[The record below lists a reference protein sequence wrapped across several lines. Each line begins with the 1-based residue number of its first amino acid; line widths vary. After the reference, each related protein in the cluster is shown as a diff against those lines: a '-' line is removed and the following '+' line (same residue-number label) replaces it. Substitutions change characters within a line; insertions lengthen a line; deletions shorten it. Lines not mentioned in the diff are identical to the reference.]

1 MTMTSRRV
9 LKYAAATV
17 IAIFLSSGA
26 TIAAFLDCGDRYGYR
41 ILWFIVPCT
50 ALFLLAAAVNSRVLV
65 PRLFL
70 RQRYLSY
77 TAATLTLCYLVPIV
91 AFAMEWAMRECLG
104 MGHRI
109 NDYTSGWILL
119 DALSSCVLIF
129 MLLIGMPMSLLYRRW
144 RSQQRQE
151 ERAREVIDS
160 RISLLRNR
168 LNPGHISHALDSII
182 RLADTSPD
190 EANREIRDLSA
201 YLRHQLYELPDEPAF
216 PQSDDADGMPS
227 DNGRFSIAAFIAA
240 PRYRVLRHLVFQLII
255 ATVAFG
261 AFFDT
266 PDRPVFSLDRLEGV
280 ISFYVVLNVLA
291 YANIYLLFPLFLRR
305 GKTRLYAISLVAVVA
320 ALGIISITV
329 QVATYEPSPYRH
341 GLPLAIMSLS
351 TAGSIFTLLLYLG
364 GTASLMYL
372 KKWISGKW
380 RLTELKAETARYE
393 LEFLRRQINPHFLFN
408 VLNNAGILIY
418 EESGE
423 AGEMLQRLR
432 DLLQYQLSDARR
444 PSTTLGAEAS
454 FLRDYLSLEKTRRDP
469 FDYTLDIAPT
479 LMNRSV
485 PTLLFIP
492 FVENAVKYSSVVEGM
507 AFVEVSFSPRGND
520 SVEFTCRNTY
530 IPDGHT
536 RNGVGGIGLHNTL
549 RRLQLLFGDRFTLR
563 QHLGNETIHG
573 VPRPIFTTILII
585 PLQKHES

>member
-1 MTMTSRRV
+1 MTMTPRRA
-9 LKYAAATV
+9 LKYVAATA

-41 ILWFIVPCT
+41 ILWFIMPCT
-50 ALFLLAAAVNSRVLV
+50 ALFLLAAAVNSRILV

-70 RQRYLSY
+70 RQRYLPY
-77 TAATLTLCYLVPIV
+77 TAATLLMCYLVPLV
-91 AFAMEWAMRECLG
+91 AFVMEWAMRESLG

-109 NDYTSGWILL
+109 NDYTSGWILI

-151 ERAREVIDS
+151 ERAMQLIDR
-160 RISLLRNR
+160 RISQLRDR
-168 LNPGHISHALDSII
+168 LNPGRISAALDSII
-182 RLADTSPD
+182 SLADTSPD
-190 EANREIRDLSA
+190 EANREIRCLSA
-201 YLRHQLYELPDEPAF
+201 YLRHQLYELPDEPAT
-216 PQSDDADGMPS
+216 PQPDDTDGMPS

-240 PRYRVLRHLVFQLII
+240 PRYRLLRHLAFQLVI

-266 PDRPVFSLDRLEGV
+266 PDHPVFSIDRLEGV

-305 GKTRLYAISLVAVVA
+305 GKTRLYAIVLVAVVA

-341 GLPLAIMSLS
+341 ELPLAIMALS

-423 AGEMLQRLR
+423 AGEMLERLR
-432 DLLQYQLSDARR
+432 GLLQYQLSDARR

-469 FDYTLDIAPT
+469 FDYTLDIAPS
-479 LMNRSV
+479 LMDRSV

-492 FVENAVKYSSVVEGM
+492 FVENAVKYSSVVGGM
-507 AFVEVSFSPRGND
+507 ALVEVSFTPMGND
-520 SVEFTCRNTY
+520 SVEFTCTNLY
-530 IPDGHT
+530 LPDGHP
-536 RNGVGGIGLHNTL
+536 RNEVGGIGLHNTL

-563 QHLGNETIHG
+563 QRLDRKTIHG
-573 VPRPIFTTILII
+573 GTYPTFTTTLII
-585 PLQKHES
+585 PLLKHES

>member
-1 MTMTSRRV
+1 MMMIPRRV
-9 LKYAAATV
+9 LKYVAATV

-91 AFAMEWAMRECLG
+91 AFAMEWAMRESLA

-160 RISLLRNR
+160 RISLLRDR

-182 RLADTSPD
+182 RLADTSPH

-240 PRYRVLRHLVFQLII
+240 PRYRLLRHLAFQLLI

-266 PDRPVFSLDRLEGV
+266 PDRPVFSIDRLEGV
-280 ISFYVVLNVLA
+280 ISFYIVLNVLA

-341 GLPLAIMSLS
+341 GLPLAIMALS

-364 GTASLMYL
+364 STASLMYL

-418 EESGE
+418 EESDE

-454 FLRDYLSLEKTRRDP
+454 FLQDYLSLEKTRREP
-469 FDYTLDIAPT
+469 FDYSLHIAPT
-479 LMNRSV
+479 LLFRSV

-492 FVENAVKYSSVVEGM
+492 FVENSVKYSSVVEGM

-530 IPDGHT
+530 TPDGHT
-536 RNGVGGIGLHNTL
+536 SNGVGGIGVHNTL